1 MRTAELFAGVGGFRV
16 GLDRAGG
23 YDTVWANQW
32 EPDGRVTKQFAYRCY
47 ESHFGDGSCVN
58 NDISRVLDSMEAGD
72 VDVPD
77 IDLLTAGFPCQDY
90 SIAKP
95 LHLSKGMRG
104 PKGVLWWQICR
115 AMTIMDPEYAIFEN
129 VDRLLTSPASNHGR
143 DFSVILSSL
152 SELGYEASWRVV
164 RASDYGYPT
173 KRTRVFIL
181 ASRSMSANDLFECM
195 GRAFPFDGAVDKVI
209 TLGSTAYESSST
221 WRGYR
226 KSPFLSCGILAGSE
240 ARTGSVTA
248 VYDGDAGTLGDVLL
262 PSSEI
267 PDERWISSDA
277 LERWEYLKGAKREN
291 RIAKNGHEYVYSE
304 GAMAFPDL
312 LDRPART
319 MTTSEGGG
327 PSRMTHVVMQDGRYR
342 RLMPEEAEAMMGFD
356 CGWTNTG
363 MSQRQR
369 FFCLGNALVT
379 GLVERIGR
387 SLNESLE
394 K

>member
-1 MRTAELFAGVGGFRV
+1 MRTAELFAGVGGFRA

-152 SELGYEASWRVV
+152 SLSWGMRHLGGS
-164 RASDYGYPT
+164 SGH
-173 KRTRVFIL
+173 RT
-181 ASRSMSANDLFECM
+181 
-195 GRAFPFDGAVDKVI
+195 
-209 TLGSTAYESSST
+209 T
-221 WRGYR
+221 
-226 KSPFLSCGILAGSE
+226 GILRRGPECS
-240 ARTGSVTA
+240 
-248 VYDGDAGTLGDVLL
+248 
-262 PSSEI
+262 
-267 PDERWISSDA
+267 
-277 LERWEYLKGAKREN
+277 
-291 RIAKNGHEYVYSE
+291 YS
-304 GAMAFPDL
+304 P
-312 LDRPART
+312 R
-319 MTTSEGGG
+319 G
-327 PSRMTHVVMQDGRYR
+327 P
-342 RLMPEEAEAMMGFD
+342 
-356 CGWTNTG
+356 
-363 MSQRQR
+363 
-369 FFCLGNALVT
+369 
-379 GLVERIGR
+379 
-387 SLNESLE
+387 
-394 K
+394 